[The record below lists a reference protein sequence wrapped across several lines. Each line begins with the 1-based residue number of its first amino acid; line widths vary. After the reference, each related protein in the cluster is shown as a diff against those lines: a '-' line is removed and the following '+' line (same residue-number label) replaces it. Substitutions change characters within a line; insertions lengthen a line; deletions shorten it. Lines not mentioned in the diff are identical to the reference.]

1 MPCFCLHGAAR
12 NREHR
17 ARLRQ
22 AADTVRLPNFE
33 QAAAVA
39 IPVERVARRV
49 LARVAAGAAAH
60 SAAATASEA

>member
-17 ARLRQ
+17 ARLWR
-22 AADTVRLPNFE
+22 AVERERLPNFE

-39 IPVERVARRV
+39 IRAEQQVGRRV
-49 LARVAAGAAAH
+49 IARVAPGAAR
-60 SAAATASEA
+60 SAAATVSEA